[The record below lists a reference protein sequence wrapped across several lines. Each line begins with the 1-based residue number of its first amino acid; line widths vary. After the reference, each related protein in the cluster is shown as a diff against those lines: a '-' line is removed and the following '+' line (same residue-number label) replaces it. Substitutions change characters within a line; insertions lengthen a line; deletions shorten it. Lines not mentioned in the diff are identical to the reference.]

1 MKKAALLF
9 SAFFLSGCAFLNPY
23 ESDFS
28 CPEGNRG
35 KCVSVQQAYEE
46 NGVVPSKT
54 KADAA
59 KEGHCTSK
67 YSDVDGAVSL
77 ETVCTDPQPATTS
90 APAATMVLNQ
100 EDRNYNH
107 YRSALFEKFNGL
119 LKEPVT
125 PVVAPPKA
133 MRVLLLPYTGQEN
146 EFYMLRYVY
155 FFVDEPRW
163 ILGDS
168 VLEEEEE

>member
-1 MKKAALLF
+1 MRKAALLI
-9 SAFFLSGCAFLNPY
+9 SAFFLSGCALLNPY

-28 CPEGNRG
+28 CPEGNKG
-35 KCVSVQQAYEE
+35 KCVSVQQAYED
-46 NGVVPSKT
+46 NGAVSAKVKG
-54 KADAA
+54 DAT
-59 KEGHCTSK
+59 KEGRCTSK
-67 YSDVDGAVSL
+67 YSDVDGAMPF
-77 ETVCTDPQPATTS
+77 ETVCSDPQLATTS
-90 APAATMVLNQ
+90 APAAVAAVNP

>member
-1 MKKAALLF
+1 MRKAALLF
-9 SAFFLSGCAFLNPY
+9 SAFFLGGCAFLNPY

-28 CPEGNRG
+28 CPEGNNG
-35 KCVSVQQAYEE
+35 KCVSVQQAYED
-46 NGVVPSKT
+46 NGSVPT
-54 KADAA
+54 KANTDVAR
-59 KEGHCTSK
+59 KGNCTSS
-67 YSDVDGAVSL
+67 YSEIDGAVSL
-77 ETVCTDPQPATTS
+77 DAACSDTQPATNST
-90 APAATMVLNQ
+90 PAATMVLNP
-100 EDRNYNH
+100 EDRNYNR